1 MSLHNC
7 DINYAP
13 QISRA
18 PPPPLQHTHSPG
30 WHTHSESFVAVPYML
45 DLGKAPE
52 LILYVN
58 SMRHIQ
64 YAS

>member
-1 MSLHNC
+1 MHPKS
-7 DINYAP
+7 A
-13 QISRA
+13 A